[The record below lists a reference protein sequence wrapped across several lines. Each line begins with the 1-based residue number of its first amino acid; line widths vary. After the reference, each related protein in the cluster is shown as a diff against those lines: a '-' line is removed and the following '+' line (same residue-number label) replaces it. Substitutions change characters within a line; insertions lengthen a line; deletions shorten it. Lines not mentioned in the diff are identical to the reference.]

1 MKKYIFFIREYNDWD
16 NIGPIIYYLGKNSSS
31 KICVCFY
38 NVNLRN
44 TVLFEYLNK
53 EIGNNLEF
61 FFWTP
66 KKTQIIKNY
75 LLNLFYK
82 VLSKLNFKC
91 AKSNLSISEHEIKNW
106 FEKAKIK
113 SYKNIIVI
121 FDRTLGP
128 ILKKVSKNL
137 QGLNHTFISCAHGP
151 QTNVNRMCFTN
162 EVEIVS
168 KKKKLSKYLEIFKY
182 LIVSDYLELEFN
194 DKFGNYEE
202 NVSKID
208 TSRLLVLGSIRYCPE
223 WLTHV
228 NKFTPIHK
236 KNNSTKKKVVLFMKK
251 YSHNVFKEEVQR
263 TIEVFKSFS
272 DIDFYLKPHTRG
284 MKFSSKIKSDN
295 IHITNNETSS
305 ELINI
310 ADAVLFYGGTS
321 IILEALAKEK
331 IVACIDYL
339 DCNRNIFEYF
349 NSCHNL
355 RCRDDL
361 CFFLNSIKFNK
372 TRPIS
377 GKKLLQ
383 EIVYARDESSSVPT
397 RYINFFQNL

>member
-1 MKKYIFFIREYNDWD
+1 
-16 NIGPIIYYLGKNSSS
+16 
-31 KICVCFY
+31 
-38 NVNLRN
+38 
-44 TVLFEYLNK
+44 
-53 EIGNNLEF
+53 
-61 FFWTP
+61 
-66 KKTQIIKNY
+66 
-75 LLNLFYK
+75 
-82 VLSKLNFKC
+82 
-91 AKSNLSISEHEIKNW
+91 
-106 FEKAKIK
+106 
-113 SYKNIIVI
+113 
-121 FDRTLGP
+121 
-128 ILKKVSKNL
+128 
-137 QGLNHTFISCAHGP
+137 
-151 QTNVNRMCFTN
+151 
-162 EVEIVS
+162 
-168 KKKKLSKYLEIFKY
+168 
-182 LIVSDYLELEFN
+182 
-194 DKFGNYEE
+194 
-202 NVSKID
+202 
-208 TSRLLVLGSIRYCPE
+208 
-223 WLTHV
+223 
-228 NKFTPIHK
+228 
-236 KNNSTKKKVVLFMKK
+236 MKK